1 MKKLKI
7 YYLFHPVTSTIIIIN
22 LSMTILVFFSGG
34 FTSMNLVSWG
44 ALVPY
49 NVLELNEYHR
59 ILTATFLHGSIFHFL
74 MNAYVLYYIG
84 GNLERLLGPKKY
96 LTIYLLSGIVSSL
109 FVVFLADPFIPT
121 IGASGSIFGVMGALF
136 ILTLKKNTW
145 FPPRVISSIRNLI
158 LINLGFT
165 FLVPNISVPGHLG
178 GLVAGLLISLLLIPD
193 KPHYL
198 KYLVD
203 QE

>member
-1 MKKLKI
+1 LKKLKV

-22 LSMTILVFFSGG
+22 LSMAILVFFSGG
-34 FTSMNLVSWG
+34 FTSVNLVSWG

-84 GNLERLLGPKKY
+84 GNLERLIGPRKY
-96 LTIYLLSGIVSSL
+96 ILIYLIAGIVSSL
-109 FVVFLADPFIPT
+109 FVVFLSNPFIPT

-136 ILTLKKNTW
+136 ILTLRKKEW
-145 FPPRVISSIRNLI
+145 FPARVISSIRNLI

-165 FLVPNISVPGHLG
+165 FLVPNISIPGHIG
-178 GLVAGLLISLLLIPD
+178 GLVAGLLFTLILIPK
-193 KPHYL
+193 KPYYL
-198 KYLVD
+198 KYIVD
-203 QE
+203 QD